1 MFLQLRLIR
10 HPGELRNPR
19 SAPHTILVG
28 STFVANGKH
37 CAGSISPPNGHI
49 CNGFASAGIETED
62 AEAFESAREL
72 TRELLARYIIEQ
84 ARQGK
89 LDQCRLRDGSSRLQW
104 KDTAVPQRLTDFTFK
119 VIYRGG

>member
-1 MFLQLRLIR
+1 VKSALGT
-10 HPGELRNPR
+10 PYNPSR
-19 SAPHTILVG
+19 QHG
-28 STFVANGKH
+28 
-37 CAGSISPPNGHI
+37 AGSISPPSGQI